1 MQYNR
6 FIYYIISFL
15 FLFLGYYTIQMFF
28 YKYCN
33 DFVKSHDNMQSIVS
47 SPSSSPTSILTPFRI
62 SDAQRRPPFPFIT
75 AHEVGVFSEAKHEK
89 RCKKRINAKKKVSW
103 NPVVSV
109 GDTYS
114 KEEYDRRMDVV
125 QITQNIALARIEKS
139 LEFEFGFGDLNENDN
154 ETEQSQYRF
163 FSFV

>member
-1 MQYNR
+1 
-6 FIYYIISFL
+6 
-15 FLFLGYYTIQMFF
+15 MFF

-33 DFVKSHDNMQSIVS
+33 DFVSSHENMQSIVS
-47 SPSSSPTSILTPFRI
+47 SPSSSPTSIL
-62 SDAQRRPPFPFIT
+62 
-75 AHEVGVFSEAKHEK
+75 
-89 RCKKRINAKKKVSW
+89 KKRIKEKKKVSW